1 MGSLMIDLA
10 KRLGG
15 FVHFVAQRFNQDRC
29 MQIAGS
35 LTYTTLL
42 SLVPLFT
49 ILVAMLSALPFFEK
63 IMVDIKI
70 FLLLNLV
77 PEIAYKI
84 ITVYMEQFAAN
95 AAKLTF
101 FGLFALFI
109 MALSM
114 LFTVDKS
121 FNIIWRS
128 QRTRPIWM
136 SVLSYILLLALA
148 PLMLGLSMSVTSYLV
163 SLSMDVTRS
172 VPYADK
178 ALLKLLSI
186 VGSTITLFLIYRIVP
201 CRHVPARHA
210 FIGAVFA
217 ALLFEFLKHF
227 FAVYI
232 ALVPTYDIVYGTFA
246 AVPIF
251 LLWIFLSWMVILL
264 GAELAAALAY
274 WKNASWR
281 RIGLAQTRLHDG
293 LLVMRAFIEAH
304 SQGRVVTLAQLA
316 QALPIALDRIEDIL
330 DLFWRNGF
338 VEKLPG
344 LQSKYR
350 LLKSADT
357 LSIADLYRL
366 FVLPGESLGG
376 QHNSE
381 LAPLIAEIGNTL
393 EAGMQRRLSDVFRPA
408 EEQTPTMKV

>member
-217 ALLFEFLKHF
+217 ALLF
-227 FAVYI
+227 
-232 ALVPTYDIVYGTFA
+232 
-246 AVPIF
+246 
-251 LLWIFLSWMVILL
+251 
-264 GAELAAALAY
+264 
-274 WKNASWR
+274 
-281 RIGLAQTRLHDG
+281 
-293 LLVMRAFIEAH
+293 
-304 SQGRVVTLAQLA
+304 
-316 QALPIALDRIEDIL
+316 
-330 DLFWRNGF
+330 
-338 VEKLPG
+338 
-344 LQSKYR
+344 
-350 LLKSADT
+350 
-357 LSIADLYRL
+357 
-366 FVLPGESLGG
+366 
-376 QHNSE
+376 
-381 LAPLIAEIGNTL
+381 
-393 EAGMQRRLSDVFRPA
+393 
-408 EEQTPTMKV
+408 

>member
-1 MGSLMIDLA
+1 MIDLL

-15 FVHFVAQRFNQDRC
+15 FVHFVVLRFNQDRC

-49 ILVAMLSALPFFEK
+49 ILVALLSALPFFEK
-63 IMVDIKI
+63 TLADIKI

-84 ITVYMEQFAAN
+84 ITVYMEQFAGN
-95 AAKLTF
+95 AAKLTYV
-101 FGLFALFI
+101 GLFALFI

-128 QRTRPIWM
+128 QRKRPIWM

-163 SLSMDVTRS
+163 SLSMDVTRN
-172 VPYADK
+172 VPYVDQV
-178 ALLKLLSI
+178 LLKLLSI

-201 CRHVPARHA
+201 CRHVPLRHA
-210 FIGAVFA
+210 LIGALFA
-217 ALLFEFLKHF
+217 ALLFESMKHF
-227 FAVYI
+227 FALYI
-232 ALVPTYDIVYGTFA
+232 AMVPTYDIVYGAFA

-251 LLWIFLSWMVILL
+251 LLWIFLSWIVILL
-264 GAELAAALAY
+264 GAELTATLAY
-274 WKNASWR
+274 WKGASWR
-281 RIGLAQTRLHDG
+281 RIGLAETRLHDG
-293 LLVMRAFIEAH
+293 LLVMRAFVAAH
-304 SQGRVVTLAQLA
+304 AQEHVVTLAQLA

-330 DLFWRNGF
+330 DLLRHDGI

-350 LLKSADT
+350 LLKTADT
-357 LSIADLYRL
+357 LSIAHLYRL
-366 FVLPGESLGG
+366 FVLPGESLSG
-376 QHNSE
+376 QQGSE
-381 LAPLIAEIGNTL
+381 LAPLIAEIGTTL

-408 EEQTPTMKV
+408 EEQAPTMKV